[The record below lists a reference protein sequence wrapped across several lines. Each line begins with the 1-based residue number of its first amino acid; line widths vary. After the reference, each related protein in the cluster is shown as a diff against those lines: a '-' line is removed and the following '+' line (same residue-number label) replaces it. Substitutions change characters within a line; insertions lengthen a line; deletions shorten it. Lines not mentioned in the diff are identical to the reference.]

1 MNGWEVRPDMSKES
15 KAFFGFHP
23 IPAFIYLLS
32 LALVTMF
39 VTNPIIIVI
48 SLTGGTLFCAIL
60 HGRREFIS
68 DVIFYVPLFLILSL
82 VNPLF
87 SHNGVTP
94 LFFLNGNPVTLE
106 AILYGIDI
114 AAMMVSVM
122 LWFKCFSSVMSSD
135 KIIYLFGKIIP
146 KLSLVLSMSLRFI
159 PLFKRKWREIRN
171 TQISMG
177 YCSEKGFVSKIM
189 SSARIF
195 SALVTWALENAADT
209 SASMKARGYGIKGRT
224 HFSIFRFTLIDIF
237 LLVCGLVLSVISF
250 FGVLF
255 GYFDFSFYPRIGTYD
270 FSATEIILYISFGI
284 FSLIPFIL
292 EVTEALRWKY
302 LISKI

>member
-1 MNGWEVRPDMSKES
+1 MNKES

-23 IPAFIYLLS
+23 IAAFIYLLGM
-32 LALVTMF
+32 AVATMF
-39 VTNPIIIVI
+39 ATNPIIIGV
-48 SLTGGTLFCAIL
+48 SLIGGILFCCML
-60 HGRREFIS
+60 QGRREIAS
-68 DVIFYVPLFLILSL
+68 DVVFYIPLFIILS
-82 VNPLF
+82 VINPLF

-122 LWFKCFSSVMSSD
+122 LWFKCFSTVMSSD
-135 KIIYLFGKIIP
+135 KIIYLFGRIIP

-171 TQISMG
+171 AQISMG
-177 YCSEKGFVSKIM
+177 YCSEKGLVSRIK
-189 SSARIF
+189 SLARIF
-195 SALVTWALENAADT
+195 SALVGWALENAIDT
-209 SASMKARGYGIKGRT
+209 STSMKARGYGLRGRSR
-224 HFSIFRFTLIDIF
+224 FSIFRFTLRDTF
-237 LLVCGLVLSVISF
+237 LLTCGLGLMSVVMS
-250 FGVLF
+250 GMLF
-255 GYFDFSFYPRIGTYD
+255 GYFDFSFYPKIGVIG
-270 FSATEIILYISFGI
+270 FSVAEIIIYLFFGI